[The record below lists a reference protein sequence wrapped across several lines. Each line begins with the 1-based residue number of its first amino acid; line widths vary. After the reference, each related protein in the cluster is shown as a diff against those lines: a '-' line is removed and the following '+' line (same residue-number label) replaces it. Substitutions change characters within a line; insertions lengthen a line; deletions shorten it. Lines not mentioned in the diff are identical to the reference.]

1 MNRVIG
7 RGTPVNALLRAV
19 IGAAVLF
26 LLLPSCGKEQK
37 QEQTVPTITFWHS
50 FVATTVPALDDLLAE
65 FRREHPGIQI
75 NAQYLPTGDGLIQKL
90 VSAVQSGTTPDVA
103 WVHSDFLDKLVEA
116 GAIYPMREFTEGP
129 QGLTAEALGDFFQ
142 PLLEACTVRDTLYA
156 LPMEATSLALF
167 YNRDLLKESGL
178 DPDRPPATWAE
189 LEAATRALTRDRDA
203 DGRTDVYGFFVP
215 VFPASGE
222 LNIWMNLQWMPFL
235 WQAGGAEMTSDRK
248 RVLWNSTAGVQALT
262 LWKTLYDAMDFRSFG
277 IQHDI
282 GFASGRLAMIMDG
295 PWDLPRF
302 RKLPMKQW
310 AVAPLPA
317 GPAGSATYIAG
328 EQLVIFR
335 QSKLPNEAWTFLRWV
350 TEPRIQARFSKNSG
364 YLPVRRSVLDMKEY
378 QDFLKTDDAMRVF
391 VDQMRVGRAR
401 TMVDRHWVE
410 INRMLAEAI
419 EKATLGKGD
428 PKACLDEAV
437 ARANVK
443 LEGK

>member
-1 MNRVIG
+1 MNSPIG
-7 RGTPVNALLRAV
+7 TSRAV
-19 IGAAVLF
+19 GCVAGGVIAAIAVVLLF
-26 LLLPSCGKEQK
+26 PGCGREKK
-37 QEQTVPTITFWHS
+37 QEQAVPTITFWHS

-65 FRREHPGIQI
+65 FRREHPGIQV

-90 VSAVQSGTTPDVA
+90 VSAMQSGTTPDIA

-116 GAIYPMREFTEGP
+116 GAIYPMREFTEGV
-129 QGLTAEALGDFFQ
+129 QGLSPDEMNDFFA
-142 PLLEACTVRDTLYA
+142 PLLEACTVRDTLFA

-167 YNRDLLKESGL
+167 YNRDLLEEAGL
-178 DPDRPPATWAE
+178 DPNRPPATWAE
-189 LEAATRALTRDRDA
+189 LEAAARRLTRDRDS
-203 DGRTDVYGFFVP
+203 DGRTDVYGFFIP
-215 VFPASGE
+215 VFPSSGE

-235 WQAGGAEMTSDRK
+235 WQAGGTEMTPDRK
-248 RVLWNSTAGVQALT
+248 RVLWNSEPGAQALS
-262 LWKTLYDAMDFRSFG
+262 LWKRLYDTMDFRTFG

-302 RKLPMKQW
+302 RKLPSTRW
-310 AVAPLPA
+310 SVAPLPA

-335 QSKLPNEAWTFLRWV
+335 QSKLPREAWTFLRWV
-350 TEPRIQARFSKNSG
+350 TEPRIQARFSKSSG

-378 QDFLKTDDAMRVF
+378 QEFLKTDEPMRVF

-401 TMVDRHWVE
+401 MMVDRHWVE

-419 EKATLGKGD
+419 EKATLGRGD

-437 ARANVK
+437 ARANER
-443 LEGK
+443 LAGK

>member
-1 MNRVIG
+1 MN
-7 RGTPVNALLRAV
+7 
-19 IGAAVLF
+19 AAVRVCAVTAVTL
-26 LLLPSCGKEQK
+26 LLLPSCGREQK
-37 QEQTVPTITFWHS
+37 QEQQVPTITFWHS

-65 FRREHPGIQI
+65 FRREHPGIQV
-75 NAQYLPTGDGLIQKL
+75 NAQYIPTGDGLIQKL
-90 VSAVQSGTTPDVA
+90 VSAVQSGTTPDIA
-103 WVHSDFLDKLVEA
+103 WVHSDFLDKLVDA
-116 GAIYPMREFTEGP
+116 DAIYPMREFTAGP
-129 QGLTAEALGDFFQ
+129 RGLSADELGDFFP
-142 PLLEACTVRDTLYA
+142 PLLEACTVRGTLFA

-167 YNRDLLKESGL
+167 YNRDLFQEAGL
-178 DPDRPPATWAE
+178 DPDSPPATWDE
-189 LEAATRALTRDRDA
+189 LAVAVRKLTRDRDA

-235 WQAGGAEMTSDRK
+235 WQAGGTEMTPDRR
-248 RVLWNSTAGVQALT
+248 RVLWNSGAGVKALT
-262 LWKTLYDAMDFRSFG
+262 LWKTLYDEMDFRTFG

-302 RKLPMKQW
+302 RKLPSTRW

-335 QSKLPNEAWTFLRWV
+335 QSKLPAEAWVFLRWV
-350 TEPRIQARFSKNSG
+350 TEPRVQARFSKNSG
-364 YLPVRRSVLDMKEY
+364 YLPVRRSVLDMEEY
-378 QDFLKTDDAMRVF
+378 REFLKTDGAMRVF
-391 VDQMRVGRAR
+391 VDQMSTGKAR
-401 TMVDRHWVE
+401 MMVDRHWVE

-419 EKATLGKGD
+419 ERATLGRGD
-428 PKACLDEAV
+428 PQACLDEAV
-437 ARANVK
+437 ERANAK